1 MFNELCMHALRRRR
15 LLRNIH
21 SHKRRRGLEATFCIT
36 TLSEIT
42 GLNLTPSVTTA
53 AAMPFILFSVID
65 SAFDPTWDG
74 TKLVL
79 VLALSNCH

>member
-21 SHKRRRGLEATFCIT
+21 SHKRRRDLEATFCIT

-53 AAMPFILFSVID
+53 AAMPFILFFGDRLSLRSYMGWHKI
-65 SAFDPTWDG
+65 STSFG
-74 TKLVL
+74 TK
-79 VLALSNCH
+79 